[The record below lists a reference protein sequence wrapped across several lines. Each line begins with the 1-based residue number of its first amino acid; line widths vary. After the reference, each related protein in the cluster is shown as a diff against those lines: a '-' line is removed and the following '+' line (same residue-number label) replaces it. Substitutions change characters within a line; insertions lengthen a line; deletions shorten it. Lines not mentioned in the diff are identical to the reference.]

1 MKAIYHDHSN
11 EGGVYRILNMATG
24 KFYYGS
30 TALFR
35 KRFAAH
41 KRTLEAG
48 THTNRYLLNEYKK
61 HGPDNFIFEVV
72 EVVENDTQKRLIAEQ
87 QYLDKFYDSQRQ
99 CLNLRK
105 DVMDTRTGKKNNEP
119 PNPLTDGRCKSPSE
133 EVLEKR
139 SKGIREA
146 KSSPEAKQRARENCK
161 NGLWKDHSANV
172 KLKNLTTQEEVLVSG
187 SLREFAL
194 SRGLSYKALHLMV
207 SGKTKSSGGW
217 VKTE

>member
-1 MKAIYHDHSN
+1 MKAIYHEKSN
-11 EGGVYRILNMATG
+11 EGGIYRIINLANG
-24 KFYYGS
+24 KSYYGS
-30 TALFR
+30 TYCFR
-35 KRFAAH
+35 KRYASHCA
-41 KRTLEAG
+41 TLVAG
-48 THTNRYLLNEYKK
+48 THTNSYMMNEYRKY
-61 HGPDNFIFEVV
+61 GADQFVFEVIEVV
-72 EVVENDTQKRLIAEQ
+72 EGEESERLVVEQAYI
-87 QYLDKFYDSQRQ
+87 DKFYDNQKQ
-99 CLNLRK
+99 CMNLRK

-119 PNPLTDGRCKSPSE
+119 VNPLTDGRCKSPSE

-139 SKGIREA
+139 AQAIREA

-207 SGKTKSSGGW
+207 AGKTKSSGGW
-217 VKTE
+217 VKI